1 MWHSVHVLIHSSQ
14 IFFVILTFAFYN
26 EAMFLFHISD
36 EHEHES
42 GMYRKN
48 ALKIALNAWDH
59 YKQINTFFS
68 YPMLRYLRTDHI
80 QHCVPSIVSSGLA
93 TLPLSFVYVNN
104 TAIKSRP
111 TNKSL
116 PTGELLNGKKSYQQ
130 IVSYFTTNTM
140 TPDEIH
146 DLGFKMLKELYPQVS
161 DLDTQIC
168 DHEL

>member
-1 MWHSVHVLIHSSQ
+1 
-14 IFFVILTFAFYN
+14 
-26 EAMFLFHISD
+26 MFLFHISD
-36 EHEHES
+36 EHEHEKWHVS
-42 GMYRKN
+42 EKCIEDCSKRLRSLQTDK
-48 ALKIALNAWDH
+48 L
-59 YKQINTFFS
+59 FSS